1 MSSESIPIMA
11 FLLCLGG
18 AAAFLAAWLIIAFTR
33 DARRRREF
41 RRNVR
46 KIMESVDE

>member
-18 AAAFLAAWLIIAFTR
+18 AAAVQ
-33 DARRRREF
+33 ARRMGWCLKLGVVNIPGKEVRR
-41 RRNVR
+41 R
-46 KIMESVDE
+46 SHT